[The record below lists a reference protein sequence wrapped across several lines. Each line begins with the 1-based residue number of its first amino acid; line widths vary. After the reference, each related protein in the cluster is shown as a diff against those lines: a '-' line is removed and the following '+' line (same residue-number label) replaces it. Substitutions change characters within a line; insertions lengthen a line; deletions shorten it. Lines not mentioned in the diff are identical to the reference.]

1 MLTWQIA
8 AVVVVF
14 GAATS
19 FFCALTEAALFSLG
33 RWRMQQLAE
42 SSPAGARLQA
52 LLGQSRE
59 VLAAILL
66 GNTFANAAMV
76 ATVLWVLL
84 KNDVPVFAPMVALFI
99 FNLLCCEVLP
109 KALGVRAPEFWAVR
123 LARPAEFLTRF
134 SLPLRRLA
142 NGIENLVTRAIPGRL
157 RPAQPV
163 LSDQEYQD
171 LLEIAFQQG
180 TLARSEKEI
189 ISRIVSLDRTTVGDV
204 MIPRA
209 RMSAIPDNLSI
220 EEMVE
225 AARRLKHTRLPMYD
239 ETPDTIVGI
248 LNTRSLL
255 LNPSIDL
262 SEAIEFPSF
271 VPSSM
276 NLLQLFQALQRQ
288 KRGLAIVLDEFGS
301 CAGLVSAH
309 DILEQLVGQ
318 IRRDPAARGFT
329 MEKLSPG
336 KWRISGAASVEDF
349 RREYPNIG
357 EVPDVDTMGGLLV
370 RELEVVPTAGQ
381 SATFRGL
388 KLTAQ
393 IVDDRRVHELI
404 AETTGRP

>member
-8 AVVVVF
+8 ALVILF

-19 FFCALTEAALFSLG
+19 FLCALTEASLFSLG
-33 RWRMQQLAE
+33 RWRTQQFGESSRVRKLLAE
-42 SSPAGARLQA
+42 P
-52 LLGQSRE
+52 RE

-66 GNTFANAAMV
+66 GNTFANGAMV

-84 KNDVPVFAPMVALFI
+84 KAGVSVFAPMAALCVFI
-99 FNLLCCEVLP
+99 LLGCEVLP

-123 LARPAEFLTRF
+123 LAGPAEWLTRF

-142 NGIENLVTRAIPGRL
+142 SGFEALVLKAIPAKFRTPKPL
-157 RPAQPV
+157 
-163 LSDQEYQD
+163 LSDQEYTD

-189 ISRIVSLDRTTVGDV
+189 ISRIVGLDRTTVGDV
-204 MIPRA
+204 MIPRSKMA
-209 RMSAIPDNLSI
+209 AIPDDLSI
-220 EEMVE
+220 EEMLE
-225 AARRLKHTRLPMYD
+225 AARKLKHTRLPMYD

-262 SEAIEFPSF
+262 SEVIEFPSF

-301 CAGLVSAH
+301 TAGLVSAH

-318 IRRDPAARGFT
+318 IRRDPAVRGFT
-329 MEKLSPG
+329 MEKLGPG
-336 KWRISGAASVEDF
+336 KWRVSGAASIEDF

-357 EVPDVDTMGGLLV
+357 DVPDVDTMGGLLV
-370 RELEVVPTAGQ
+370 RELEVVPAAGEA
-381 SATFRGL
+381 ATFRGL

-393 IVDDRRVHELI
+393 IVDDRRVHELLV
-404 AETTGRP
+404 ETAGRS

>member
-1 MLTWQIA
+1 MLTWEIA
-8 AVVVVF
+8 GLVILF

-19 FFCALTEAALFSLG
+19 FLCALTEAALFSLG
-33 RWRMQQLAE
+33 RWRAQQVSE
-42 SSPAGARLQA
+42 TTPAGARVRR
-52 LLGQSRE
+52 LLAEPRE

-84 KNDVPVFAPMVALFI
+84 KADKPVVAPMAALFI
-99 FNLLCCEVLP
+99 FILLGCEVLP
-109 KALGVRAPEFWAVR
+109 KALGVRAPEFWS
-123 LARPAEFLTRF
+123 ARIAAPAELLTRF

-142 NGIENLVTRAIPGRL
+142 RAIEGALVRAIPARFRKPL
-157 RPAQPV
+157 PV

-209 RMSAIPDNLSI
+209 RMACIPDNLSI
-220 EEMVE
+220 EEMLE
-225 AARRLKHTRLPMYD
+225 AARRLKHTRLPLYD
-239 ETPDTIVGI
+239 ETPDTIVGV
-248 LNTRSLL
+248 LNTRGLL

-262 SEAIEFPSF
+262 SEVIEFPSF

-288 KRGLAIVLDEFGS
+288 RRGLAIVLDEFGS
-301 CAGLVSAH
+301 AAGLVSAH

-318 IRRDPAARGFT
+318 IRRDPAARGFR
-329 MEKLSPG
+329 MEKLGPG
-336 KWRISGAASVEDF
+336 RWRVSGAASVEDF
-349 RREYPNIG
+349 RREYPNLG

-381 SATFRGL
+381 AANFRGL

-393 IVDDRRVHELI
+393 IVDDRRVHELLV
-404 AETTGRP
+404 ETISRA